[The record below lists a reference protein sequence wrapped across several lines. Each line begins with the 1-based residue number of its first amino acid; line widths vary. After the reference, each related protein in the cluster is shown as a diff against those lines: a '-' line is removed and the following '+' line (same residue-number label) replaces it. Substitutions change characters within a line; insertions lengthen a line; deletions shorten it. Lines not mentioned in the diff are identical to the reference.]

1 MAGEHAALAAVQAM
15 ALRIV
20 WRRVAAIG
28 TDAATRLHAKVSF
41 FTDYLSEFNFTL
53 QYSKRASCWR

>member
-1 MAGEHAALAAVQAM
+1 M

-28 TDAATRLHAKVSF
+28 TDAATRLHTKIEF

-53 QYSKRASCWR
+53 QYSERASCWR